1 MTLFKCSRLLL
12 MAAAALLLTTGCER
26 DTRDLQQWV
35 QQTLRTPGGDIE
47 PIPPIRAPET
57 VVYDAFELRDPFQRR
72 VARVEEEADADDTAE
87 GVTGVR
93 PDFDRPREFLEGFP
107 LDTLN
112 MVGTLEMEGV
122 NFALIRDTERV
133 VHRVAEGAYMGTN
146 HGRVTRVRDDRVEL
160 VELFEDPRGG
170 WVERR
175 TQVVLTEY

>member
-1 MTLFKCSRLLL
+1 MTVFKCSRLLWV
-12 MAAAALLLTTGCER
+12 AIAALVLTTGCER

-47 PIPPIRAPET
+47 PIPPIRSPES
-57 VVYDAFELRDPFQRR
+57 VVYDAFDLRDPFQRR
-72 VARVEEEADADDTAE
+72 VARAEEAAAEETAE
-87 GVTGVR
+87 GISGVR
-93 PDFDRPREFLEGFP
+93 PDPDRPREFLEGFP

-112 MVGTLEMEGV
+112 MVGTLEMGGV

-133 VHRVAEGAYMGTN
+133 VHRVAEGAYMGSN
-146 HGRVTRVRDDRVEL
+146 HGRVTRVRDDRIEL

-175 TQVVLTEY
+175 TQVMLTEN

>member
-1 MTLFKCSRLLL
+1 MNALTVGRLALVSV
-12 MAAAALLLTTGCER
+12 AALMLTTGCER

-35 QQTLRTPGGDIE
+35 QQTLRTPGGEID

-57 VVYDAFELRDPFQRR
+57 VVYDAFDLRDPFQRR
-72 VARVEEEADADDTAE
+72 VARAEEEEATGAE
-87 GVTGVR
+87 EGAVSGVR
-93 PDFDRPREFLEGFP
+93 PDFDRAREFLEGFP
-107 LDTLN
+107 LDTLR

-133 VHRVAEGAYMGTN
+133 VHRVSEGAFMGTN

-175 TQVVLTEY
+175 TQVMLTEN